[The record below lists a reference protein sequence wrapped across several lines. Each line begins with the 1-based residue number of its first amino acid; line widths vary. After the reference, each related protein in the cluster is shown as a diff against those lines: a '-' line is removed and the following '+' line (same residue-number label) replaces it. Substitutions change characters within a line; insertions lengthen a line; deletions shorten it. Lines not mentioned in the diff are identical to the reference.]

1 MEIKS
6 EAIKSW
12 ESQVEKGIEKE
23 ENTEIMQSFWDENE
37 DSVFQFVMSLM
48 VLGKPGRKGH

>member
-12 ESQVEKGIEKE
+12 KGQVEKGIEKE

-48 VLGKPGRKGH
+48 V

>member
-6 EAIKSW
+6 EMIKSW
-12 ESQVEKGIEKE
+12 EDQVEKGIEKA
-23 ENTEIMQSFWDENE
+23 ENTEIMQPFWDENE

-48 VLGKPGRKGH
+48 V

>member
-6 EAIKSW
+6 EANKSW
-12 ESQVEKGIEKE
+12 EGIEKE

-48 VLGKPGRKGH
+48 V

>member
-6 EAIKSW
+6 EMTKYW
-12 ESQVEKGIEKE
+12 ESQVEIGAEKE
-23 ENTEIMQSFWDENE
+23 ENTEIMQALWDENE

-48 VLGKPGRKGH
+48 V

>member
-12 ESQVEKGIEKE
+12 EDQVKKGVEKE

-48 VLGKPGRKGH
+48 V

>member
-12 ESQVEKGIEKE
+12 KDQVEKGVEKE
-23 ENTEIMQSFWDENE
+23 ENTEIMASFWDENE

-48 VLGKPGRKGH
+48 V

>member
-12 ESQVEKGIEKE
+12 ESQIEKGIEKE

-48 VLGKPGRKGH
+48 V

>member
-12 ESQVEKGIEKE
+12 EGQVEKGIEKE
-23 ENTEIMQSFWDENE
+23 ETTEIMQSFWDENE

-48 VLGKPGRKGH
+48 V

>member
-1 MEIKS
+1 MAVSKRIRTDLALETT
-6 EAIKSW
+6 ERF
-12 ESQVEKGIEKE
+12 KE

-48 VLGKPGRKGH
+48 V